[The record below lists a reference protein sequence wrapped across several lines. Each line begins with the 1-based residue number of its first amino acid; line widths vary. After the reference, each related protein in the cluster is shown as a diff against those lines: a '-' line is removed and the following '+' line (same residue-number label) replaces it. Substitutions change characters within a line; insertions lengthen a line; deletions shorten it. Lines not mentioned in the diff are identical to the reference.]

1 MPAKTPA
8 YYNPVVY
15 QHLQQLPYDLHPLQ
29 MLLPPLSDTVKTFR
43 GVTSDIAA
51 ISAQLRQIAGEVT
64 SIESLFSLADEV
76 PVIGEITAALQ
87 GVLPEITATIDGLTE
102 TMTATIDPIVI
113 PLKAVLDALAKALD
127 ILADFVNDAADF
139 AGDFAQ
145 AYGLIGLVETVL
157 MDIGHL
163 FGVGNLPA
171 GVADFE
177 STIGTALRLTNTDL
191 MPLASAIG
199 QFSRALPPLSATLRN
214 DLNKVQPALLA
225 VKQDL
230 DTLLGKLKELTEPLR
245 AAENAI
251 PGGAELSHWIE
262 DGAEW
267 VTEKMGALIPS
278 ALKRHVLAP
287 LEHDVLRWLD
297 LTPLEVALKSINLSG
312 LQAHQQNIT
321 PEQASTAHRR
331 WQGIEH
337 AFHQADL
344 DPVTRAP
351 QELWHLLLAQLTSA
365 PHGAALSAA
374 QARRRHP

>member
-51 ISAQLRQIAGEVT
+51 ISAQLRHIAGEVT
-64 SIESLFSLADEV
+64 SIESLLSLADEV

-113 PLKAVLDALAKALD
+113 PLKAVLDALTKALD
-127 ILADFVNDAADF
+127 ILADFVDDAADF

-251 PGGAELSHWIE
+251 PGGAELSQWIE

-331 WQGIEH
+331 WQVIEH